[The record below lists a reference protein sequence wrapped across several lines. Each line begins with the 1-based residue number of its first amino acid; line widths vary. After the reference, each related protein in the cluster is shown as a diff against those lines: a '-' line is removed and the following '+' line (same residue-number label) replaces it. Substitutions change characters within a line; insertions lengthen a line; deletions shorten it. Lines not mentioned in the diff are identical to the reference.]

1 MRNRD
6 RFIILFIALTVV
18 YFMAAYVDRCD
29 GGCTTAEEVR
39 NGGR

>member
-18 YFMAAYVDRCD
+18 YFMSAYVDRCD
-29 GGCTTAEEVR
+29 GGCTTAEEAR

>member
-6 RFIILFIALTVV
+6 RFIILLIALTVV
-18 YFMAAYVDRCD
+18 YFMSAYVDRCD
-29 GGCTTAEEVR
+29 GGCTTTEEAR

>member
-6 RFIILFIALTVV
+6 RFIILLIAMTVV

-29 GGCTTAEEVR
+29 GGCTIAEEVR
-39 NGGR
+39 NGKR